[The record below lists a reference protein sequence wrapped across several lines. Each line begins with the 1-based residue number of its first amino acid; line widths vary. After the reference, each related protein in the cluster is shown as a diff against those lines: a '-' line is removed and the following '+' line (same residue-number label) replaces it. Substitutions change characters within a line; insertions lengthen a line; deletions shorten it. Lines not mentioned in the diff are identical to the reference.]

1 MTIDGKIEKLKTTVI
16 EKGEYAVSEV
26 LVYKA
31 DINALYDKYCR

>member
-16 EKGEYAVSEV
+16 EKGKDAVSEV
-26 LVYKA
+26 LGYKA